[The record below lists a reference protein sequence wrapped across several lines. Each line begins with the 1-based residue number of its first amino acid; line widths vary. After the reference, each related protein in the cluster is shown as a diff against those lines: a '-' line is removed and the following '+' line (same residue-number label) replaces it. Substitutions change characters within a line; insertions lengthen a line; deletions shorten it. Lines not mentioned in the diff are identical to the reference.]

1 MFQKSFSNIL
11 TSRLFYVI
19 IKIGDIPPMPE
30 KEITDCSKYIKIVE
44 SIYLTCRQEF
54 DDNLVQ
60 DFAIEI
66 INKIRKGL
74 E

>member
-1 MFQKSFSNIL
+1 
-11 TSRLFYVI
+11 
-19 IKIGDIPPMPE
+19 MPE

-44 SIYLTCRQEF
+44 SIYLTCRQKL

-66 INKIRKGL
+66 INKIEKGL